1 MGMGS
6 WIDELVLRFR
16 NRAPIEEDVS
26 DALER
31 TDVSQPE
38 IGQAVGAVQPEKEI
52 DAESLF
58 SNLGTANEA
67 SDQENESSPE
77 AWLHVANKDF
87 EGDGE
92 EAGVDNGL
100 FSNIFDQEVEV
111 EESPLKL
118 LVDLL
123 PDVSAEDLLER
134 AEEVTAL
141 MDGWHQD

>member
-6 WIDELVLRFR
+6 WIDELFLRFR
-16 NRAPIEEDVS
+16 NKGSMEEDVI
-26 DALER
+26 DELGITNVDEP
-31 TDVSQPE
+31 V
-38 IGQAVGAVQPEKEI
+38 IGQVVGAVQPEKEI

-58 SNLGTANEA
+58 SNLGTADEA
-67 SDQENESSPE
+67 SDQEQESSPE

-92 EAGVDNGL
+92 EDGVDNGL
-100 FSNIFDQEVEV
+100 FSNIFDQEAEV

-118 LVDLL
+118 LVDSL
-123 PDVSAEDLLER
+123 PDVTAEDLLER

-141 MDGWHQD
+141 INSWHQD